1 MTDSTAAGTTPA
13 ATPEG
18 ARRASPYPDLLY
30 SGLDQ
35 AGIAA
40 CRSRMATMLR
50 LMQAMTFDTTR
61 SVRRTVTP
69 GQAAIARFDRPVMI
83 GTVELI
89 PVNVGGMVARMEISI
104 VPQGSWLAMEITA
117 SCPPMLG
124 RTVVRETIREDLSNM
139 FSPADGKDRAIAAM
153 RRLLTIVVAAEK
165 HVSDA
170 MAEGIDPHPTDPA
183 RIAVQEH
190 ERRMASLLT
199 RAVEEMEDGSL
210 PSVSFQF
217 GNPYR
222 AETETDDR
230 GSPFPVSD
238 GAMEWL
244 ATVAPVIVDL
254 DEEKRGIST
263 IYEFGMHEGNAHP
276 VDDVDTMSTLRVHVA
291 TRDAPDGI
299 LNEAWADDF
308 R

>member
-1 MTDSTAAGTTPA
+1 MTDSTEAGTTPA

-18 ARRASPYPDLLY
+18 IRRASPHPDLLY
-30 SGLDQ
+30 SRLDQ

-50 LMQAMTFDTTR
+50 LMQAMTFHTER
-61 SVRRTVTP
+61 SVRKTVTP

-83 GTVELI
+83 GTVELV
-89 PVNVGGMVARMEISI
+89 PVNVGGMQARMEISV
-104 VPQGSWLAMEITA
+104 VPQGSWLAMEVIA

-153 RRLLTIVVAAEK
+153 RRLLTIVVAAER

-170 MAEGIDPHPTDPA
+170 MAEGNDPHPTDPA
-183 RIAVQEH
+183 RLAVEEH

-199 RAVEEMEDGSL
+199 RAVEEMEDGSA

-222 AETETDDR
+222 AETDAD
-230 GSPFPVSD
+230 GDGAPFAVSE

-244 ATVAPVIVDL
+244 SSVAPAIIDL
-254 DEEKRGIST
+254 DEDRRGIST
-263 IYEFGMHEGNAHP
+263 VYEFGMHEGNARP
-276 VDDVDTMSTLRVHVA
+276 VDDVDTMSALRIHVA

-299 LNEAWADDF
+299 LNEAWGDDF